1 VPVDHHIE
9 SSWGVRLNIFL
20 SIFTNT
26 ILPTLFIAGVGFGLA
41 RTVRPDRRSISQL
54 ILNAFAP
61 CLVFQSLTT
70 ANVPLADFGR
80 IALFTLIVVGISAG
94 LARAV
99 SLIFHY
105 NHLLTN
111 TFLLMVMFTNV
122 GNYGLPVI
130 TLAFGEQALTYGT
143 IYFVVNN
150 LLLYTLGTLI
160 ASSGNEPPLKALSR
174 VARMPVVYA
183 VALAGIVK
191 LFSFQVPQPLF
202 TALDMLSRATIPA
215 MLVVLGMQLSSAGLK
230 ITRAVGV
237 GTFIRLVAAPA
248 LAFLAARWM
257 GLAGPALQAGMLEA
271 AMPSG
276 VVASVFAVEYDIE
289 PEFAANMVLLTTLL
303 SPFTITPL
311 ILLLR

>member
-1 VPVDHHIE
+1 MD
-9 SSWGVRLNIFL
+9 IFL
-20 SIFTNT
+20 SIFTDT
-26 ILPTLFIAGVGFGLA
+26 ILPTLLIAGVGFGLA
-41 RTVRPDRRSISQL
+41 RTLHPDRRSISQL

-61 CLVFQSLTT
+61 ALVFQSLTT

-80 IALFTLIVVGISAG
+80 MALFTLIVVGISAALAWG
-94 LARAV
+94 LCR
-99 SLIFHY
+99 LLRLD
-105 NHLLTN
+105 HLLTT

-130 TLAFGEQALTYGT
+130 NLAFGQQALTYGT

-160 ASSGNEPPLKALSR
+160 ASSGNEPPLKALAR
-174 VARMPVVYA
+174 VVRMPVVYA
-183 VALAGIVK
+183 VAVAGIVK
-191 LFSFQVPQPLF
+191 LFNIPVPQPAF
-202 TALDMLSRATIPA
+202 IALDTLSRATIPA
-215 MLVVLGMQLSSAGLK
+215 MLVVLGMQLSSAGFKL
-230 ITRAVGV
+230 TRMVGL
-237 GTFIRLVAAPA
+237 GTLTRLVAAPA
-248 LAFLAARWM
+248 LAFIAA
-257 GLAGPALQAGMLEA
+257 GLLGLTGPALQAGMLEA

-289 PEFAANMVLLTTLL
+289 PEFAANMVLATTLL